1 MALFNP
7 FCSCLNPKR
16 IVNPYTHECMT
27 VPCGKCKAC
36 VLAKNSRYSF
46 QCDLESYCS
55 MYTVFI
61 TLTYAPDYLPVA
73 APMCVNG
80 DPDTDLFCRYDL
92 VDSDTGESLGEF
104 DYEVSRLKLLQQ
116 KFNLCGSIPYLR
128 KTDLQLFLKRLRY
141 YVTKRLSKEKV
152 RYYAVGEYGP
162 VHFRPHYHL
171 LLFLNSKEALQI
183 CSKAVSEAWTL
194 GRIDVQVS
202 EGKCSSYVASYV
214 NSSVYL
220 PEILK
225 MRSKLTDDQL
235 CSFVKS
241 RFIQSPSELMA
252 WSQYLMNSQDEMIA
266 AAAAERETEQPA
278 PYEVNPTE
286 EP

>member
-61 TLTYAPDYLPVA
+61 TLTYAPDYLPVST
-73 APMCVNG
+73 PVCVNG

-92 VDSDTGESLGEF
+92 VDLETGESLGEF

-141 YVTKRLSKEKV
+141 YVTKRLPKEKV

-171 LLFLNSKEALQI
+171 LLFLNSKEVLQI
-183 CSKAVSEAWTL
+183 CSEAVSEAWSL

-220 PEILK
+220 PEVLK
-225 MRSKLTDDQL
+225 MRSVCPFCLH
-235 CSFVKS
+235 SHH
-241 RFIQSPSELMA
+241 
-252 WSQYLMNSQDEMIA
+252 
-266 AAAAERETEQPA
+266 
-278 PYEVNPTE
+278 
-286 EP
+286 